1 MKDVLTSKDGYTGG
15 LKMGKF
21 TDIAIACFV
30 VIIGVVVL
38 TRMGITLGMVISDIE
53 KFIGYYP

>member
-1 MKDVLTSKDGYTGG
+1 MRTIYRG

>member
-1 MKDVLTSKDGYTGG
+1 
-15 LKMGKF
+15 MGKF

-53 KFIGYYP
+53 KFIGYHP

>member
-1 MKDVLTSKDGYTGG
+1 
-15 LKMGKF
+15 MGKF

-38 TRMGITLGMVISDIE
+38 TRMGITLSMAISDIE